1 MLPNALPI
9 GSVIPYAGPTNNPN
23 DPKGASNYPAYD
35 SQAYNLYLEQHGW
48 LVCDG
53 RTVLV
58 AKYPDLFRAIGFIYG
73 QAGPGQFMLPDY
85 RGRAMR
91 GVNLDAPGPDSLPRD
106 PQVSAKSGEPARGPS
121 GEGGWSGN
129 QVGSIQDDAFQT
141 HDHLY
146 QKAVALKPLGY
157 SGSGAFSDYATP
169 EAQTDG
175 AVMPAGY
182 TPTITIRQAPETR
195 VKNAYVNFIIKYSV
209 RPRLFGSP
217 LDDLIERLDDFGF

>member
-1 MLPNALPI
+1 MFNDALPI
-9 GSVIPYAGPTNNPN
+9 GSITPYAGPINNPN
-23 DPKGASNYPAYD
+23 NPNGADSYPAYN

-58 AKYPDLFRAIGFIYG
+58 AKYPELFRAIGFIYG

-85 RGRAMR
+85 RGRALR
-91 GVNLDAPGPDSLPRD
+91 GVNLDAQGPDNLPRD
-106 PQVSAKSGEPARGPS
+106 PQADQRTASGS
-121 GEGGWSGN
+121 GGWTGN
-129 QVGSIQDDAFQT
+129 QVGSVQDDAFQA

-146 QKAVALKPLGY
+146 QKAISLKPLGY
-157 SGSGAFSDYATP
+157 SGSGAYNSYMTP

-175 AVMPAGY
+175 AVVPAGY

-195 VKNAYVNFIIKYSV
+195 VKNAYVNFIIKYSH

-217 LDDLIERLDDFGF
+217 LDGLFDQLDDLGF